1 MNNFLKHLSTF
12 KRIGLAS
19 ALSVLSYSSG
29 VSAASMALSDEPL
42 FLAESVAPLTMLVM
56 GRDHKLY
63 YEAYNDASDLNG
75 DRKVDVGYEGYH
87 CGVTNPAADCKDKN
101 VDYYGYFNS
110 YACYDYND
118 TTARFEP
125 KSAKSADDIEAKI
138 KTCAG
143 GTDGEWS
150 GDFLNYVTTARID
163 AVRKVLYGGRR
174 STDTATET
182 VLERTH
188 IPQDAHSWG
197 KEYHSETRD
206 GYNIAQYT
214 NLSQPVDGTYHLFA
228 NVSLNNETHGSYES
242 MHADATPRLR
252 VLANTKHRVW
262 EWLSKERPV
271 AGAQCINGIGGSTVN
286 CEATASATVWEKIP
300 ASAFVG
306 LTRKVYNTTGDTS
319 YPSGR
324 TQFNTLETN
333 YGTSSN
339 LLGTNNPTS
348 IDGTG
353 NPFPPPNNQ
362 QDNYMTIFEGKIKVP
377 YNDNWVF
384 SVDGDAAID
393 VSIDHDDN
401 GTLDAITGWYGNHT
415 ANASTATRDTYA
427 STAASMVT
435 TKQYSIKF
443 RHQDRSGAD
452 SYYLYWKRTYPAST
466 LDDYVVR
473 VQVCTSIDATVSDKG
488 NSCTAYPSGY
498 YKPTGILNEFGEN
511 DSMMFGLL
519 SGSYQKN
526 LDGGV
531 LRKAVSS
538 FTDEVDLT
546 TGVHTDSNTSNATG
560 IISTLNKLK
569 VTSFNHSTYAYSCG
583 WITTRAISGN
593 ECEMWGNPVA
603 EMLYETLRYF
613 SGLASATGDFSYSD
627 ASDSI
632 DYGLGLREAEWSDPY
647 DPITGYEECA
657 APFQLV
663 MSDINPSYD
672 TDKIP
677 GAHSS
682 FSSTFTS
689 DDISGL
695 NASTLADAIT
705 TGEGNI
711 AGNSFF
717 IGQSD
722 ATVDNAP
729 TAKTISSLASAR
741 GISPEEPTKLG
752 GYYAASMA
760 YYGFTNDLHATA
772 DEDQKLQTFA
782 VALAS
787 PLPSISI
794 DPDNNSATNNSVTVV
809 PFAKSVG
816 GASISA
822 TSNFQPTNQIV
833 DFYVESLE
841 DTSGSFLVNFEDV
854 EQGADHD
861 MDAIVRYSYAVNT
874 STGALTI
881 TVDSLYA
888 AGGIDQHMGYVISGT
903 TKDGVYLEVKDQG
916 GANIV
921 YKLDTPSGVWAGD
934 TRGTTM
940 LGLTN
945 TRTFTPS
952 MTGTSASFLKDPLWY
967 AAKWSGFKD
976 SQESD
981 GSYSNTPNHQSE
993 YDGEDAGTDPDNY
1006 FLVTN
1011 ALTLK
1016 DQMKAAFDEILARSG
1031 SSSTVT
1037 VSTGSLNTD
1046 SLLYQ
1051 AKFDSNG
1058 WIGQVLAIDFSS
1070 GAVGLENWE
1079 FAKKLNAQLSQSG
1092 GHDTQREII
1101 TMNDAGAGVPFRFPV
1116 DYNNPDPKE
1125 ISTAQANLLLTGISS
1140 DQQKYGTD
1148 LVNYLRGAAEH
1159 EEGRDG
1165 AKRKF
1170 RNREINK
1177 IHHVVGDIIHSDPLY
1192 VIPPGFFYPDT
1203 WPTTLDSTTVTP
1215 PENAAGAQ
1223 SYSEFRSLLKNRD
1236 PVLYVGSNGGML
1248 HAINAYK
1255 NVSSSTAPVTDGGEE
1270 ILAYVPR
1277 ALYHKLPALADS
1289 DYEHDYYVDG
1299 KTTYADAFFSDKMW
1313 HTVLAGTLH
1322 GGGQALYALD
1332 ITDPKNIVTT
1342 AYPSFDEA
1350 DADNLALWE
1359 FSDANDADLGFT
1371 FGRPTI
1377 VRLANGQWGAVF
1389 GNGYDNTHP
1398 DGIISTTGNAV
1409 LYIVNVETGA
1419 LIKKFDTLVGTSADP
1434 TASAM
1439 PNGMSEAAPVD
1450 IDGDFV
1456 ADYVYAG
1463 DLFGNLWKIDITD
1476 TDATNWDFASR
1487 TGTNPPVPLFV
1498 AQTAGSSPKRL
1509 PITQRPMVGSHP
1521 VFGHNGD
1528 VMVYFGTGKYL
1539 ESADNLSTGQ
1549 NTQSVFG
1556 IWDDGSNGKTR
1567 ANLNLLTQSFY
1578 EKSVKDDD
1586 DSDDIKKPEGT
1597 FRIVSNNPI
1606 YWKDQLNASN
1616 SVVHAKHGGWVMDLI
1631 DNSNNH
1637 GERSVSNAI
1646 LRDGRLTITTL
1657 IPSSDP
1663 CKAGGSGWVMTVD
1676 AVDGSRLDFTAI
1688 DANEDGDF
1696 GTDDLIDTDGDG
1708 EGDTYA
1714 SAVLNTEGIPTTPA
1728 QVDSDNSTLN
1738 VVGRTDGSIEV
1749 FESPLDAL
1757 VNKRLFWRE
1766 LK

>member
-1 MNNFLKHLSTF
+1 MNNLLKHLSTF
-12 KRIGLAS
+12 KRMGLAS
-19 ALSVLSYSSG
+19 ALSVLTYSSG

-75 DRKVDVGYEGYH
+75 DGKVDVGYEGYH
-87 CGVTNPAADCKDKN
+87 GTAVDSNGKYKN

-110 YACYDYND
+110 YACYDYNG
-118 TTARFEP
+118 TTGRFEP
-125 KSAKSADDIEAKI
+125 KSAKTAAEIAAKN

-143 GTDGEWS
+143 GTSGEWS

-163 AVRKVLYGGRR
+163 AVRKVLYGGLR
-174 STDTATET
+174 STDTTTQT

-197 KEYHSETRD
+197 KEYHSVARD
-206 GYNIAQYT
+206 GYNIADYT
-214 NLSQPVDGTYHLFA
+214 NLSQPVDGTYHLLA
-228 NVSLNNETHGSYES
+228 NVSLNSTAHGSYGS
-242 MHADATPRLR
+242 MNASATPRLR
-252 VLANTKHRVW
+252 VLANTKHRIW

-271 AGAQCINGIGGSTVN
+271 AGAQCINGIGGATVN
-286 CEATASATVWEKIP
+286 CEATASATVWEKVP

-306 LTRKVYNTTGDTS
+306 LTRKVYNTTGYTS

-353 NPFPPPNNQ
+353 NPFTAQ
-362 QDNYMTIFEGKIKVP
+362 QDDYMTIFEGKIKVP
-377 YNDNWVF
+377 YNDSWVF
-384 SVDGDAAID
+384 SVDGDSAID
-393 VSIDHDDN
+393 VAIDHDDN

-427 STAASMVT
+427 STAVSMVT
-435 TKQYSIKF
+435 TKEYNLKF
-443 RHQDRSGAD
+443 RHQERTGAD

-466 LDDYVVR
+466 MTDYIVR
-473 VQVCTSIDATVSDKG
+473 VQVCTSIDSTISHQT
-488 NSCTAYPSGY
+488 NSCTAYPSGN
-498 YKPTGILNEFGEN
+498 YKPTGLLNEFGEN

-519 SGSYQKN
+519 SGSYENN

-546 TGVHTDSNTSNATG
+546 TGVHNTSTSG
-560 IISTLNKLK
+560 IINTLNKFR
-569 VTSFNHSTYAYSCG
+569 VTSFNDSTYAYGCG
-583 WITTRAISGN
+583 WITTQPISGN
-593 ECEMWGNPVA
+593 QCEMWGNPVA

-613 SGLASATGDFSYSD
+613 SGKTAPTSDFDYGSATTTRD
-627 ASDSI
+627 AV
-632 DYGLGLREAEWSDPY
+632 LGLPRVGTWSDPY
-647 DPITGYEECA
+647 HPTTGYDECA

-682 FSSTFTS
+682 FSSTFTG
-689 DDISGL
+689 DISGL
-695 NASTLADAIT
+695 NASTLADTIT

-722 ATVDNAP
+722 SIVDNAP

-760 YYGFTNDLHATA
+760 YYGYNNDLHATA
-772 DEDQKLQTFA
+772 AGDQNLQTFA

-787 PLPSISI
+787 PLPTISI
-794 DPDNNSATNNSVTVV
+794 DPDNNPATNNSVTVV

-816 GASISA
+816 GSSISS
-822 TSNFQPTNQIV
+822 TGSFQPTNQIV
-833 DFYVESLE
+833 DFYVESLNA
-841 DTSGSFLVNFEDV
+841 TSGSFLVNFEDV

-861 MDAIVRYSYAVNT
+861 MDAIARYTYSVNT
-874 STGALTI
+874 STGAVTI

-967 AAKWSGFKD
+967 AAKWGGFA
-976 SQESD
+976 D
-981 GSYSNTPNHQSE
+981 GNSSNTPDVTAE
-993 YDGEDAGTDPDNY
+993 WDDDLDGNPDNY

-1051 AKFDSNG
+1051 AVFDTDG
-1058 WIGQVLAIDFSS
+1058 WIGRVRAIDFSS
-1070 GAVGLENWE
+1070 GTVGQENWE
-1079 FAKKLNAQLSQSG
+1079 FATKLSAQLNLSG

-1101 TMNDAGAGVPFRFPV
+1101 TMNDAGTGVPFRFPA
-1116 DYNNPDPKE
+1116 DYNNPEDDE
-1125 ISTAQANLLLTGISS
+1125 ISTVQASLLLNGITS
-1140 DQQKYGTD
+1140 DHQSYGTD
-1148 LVNYLRGAAEH
+1148 LVDYLRGADD
-1159 EEGRDG
+1159 EESGNSGSTRL
-1165 AKRKF
+1165 F
-1170 RNREINK
+1170 RNREVGG
-1177 IHHVVGDIIHSDPLY
+1177 IHHVLGDIIHSDPLY
-1192 VIPPGFFYPDT
+1192 VIPPGFFYPDS
-1203 WPTTLDSTTVTP
+1203 WPTTLDSTSVTP
-1215 PENAAGAQ
+1215 PENTAGAQ
-1223 SYSEFRSLLKNRD
+1223 SYSAFRSLLKDRE
-1236 PVLYVGSNGGML
+1236 PVLYIGSNDGML

-1255 NVSSSTAPVTDGGEE
+1255 NVADSNPNDQVVTPVTDGGEE
-1270 ILAYVPR
+1270 ILAYVPK

-1289 DYEHDYYVDG
+1289 DYDHDYYVDG

-1313 HTVLAGTLH
+1313 HTVLVGTLH

-1350 DADNLALWE
+1350 DADDLALWE

-1371 FGRPTI
+1371 YGRPTI
-1377 VRLANGQWGAVF
+1377 VRLANGQWGAIF

-1398 DGIISTTGNAV
+1398 DGNISTTGNAV

-1463 DLFGNLWKIDITD
+1463 DLFGNLWKIDISNPNT
-1476 TDATNWDFASR
+1476 TNWDFAFKS
-1487 TGTNPPVPLFV
+1487 GANPAPLFV
-1498 AQTAGSSPKRL
+1498 AQTGGSTPKRL

-1521 VFGHNGD
+1521 VLGHNGD

-1539 ESADNLSTGQ
+1539 ESPDNLSTGQ
-1549 NTQSVFG
+1549 DTQSVFG
-1556 IWDDGSNGKTR
+1556 IWDDGTNGKAR
-1567 ANLNLLTQSFY
+1567 SGLLTQTLEEVTDARFTG
-1578 EKSVKDDD
+1578 D
-1586 DSDDIKKPEGT
+1586 T
-1597 FRIVSNNPI
+1597 FRIVS
-1606 YWKDQLNASN
+1606 DNAIAWEDVYNQSN
-1616 SVVHAKHGGWVMDLI
+1616 TLTQAKHGGWVMDLI
-1631 DNSNNH
+1631 DYTVSTPNNH

-1657 IPSSDP
+1657 IPSADP
-1663 CKAGGSGWVMTVD
+1663 CDYGGSGWVMTVD

-1688 DANEDGDF
+1688 DANDDGDF
-1696 GTDDLIDTDGDG
+1696 STDDLIDTDGDG

-1714 SAVLNTEGIPTTPA
+1714 SSVLNTDGIPTTPA
-1728 QVDSDNSTLN
+1728 QVDSDDSTIN

-1749 FESPLDAL
+1749 FKSPLDGL

>member
-87 CGVTNPAADCKDKN
+87 GTAVDSNGKYRN

-110 YACYDYND
+110 YACYDYNG
-118 TTARFEP
+118 TTGRFEP
-125 KSAKSADDIEAKI
+125 KSAKTATEIAAKN

-143 GTDGEWS
+143 GTAGEWS
-150 GDFLNYVTTARID
+150 GDFLNYITTARID
-163 AVRKVLYGGRR
+163 AVRKVLYGGYR
-174 STDTATET
+174 STDSTTET

-188 IPQDAHSWG
+188 IPQDAHAWG
-197 KEYHSETRD
+197 KEYQSTTRD
-206 GYNIAQYT
+206 GYDIADYT
-214 NLSQPVDGTYHLFA
+214 NLSAPSSGNYHLFA
-228 NVSLNNETHGSYES
+228 NISLLSTTSPYGSMNAS
-242 MHADATPRLR
+242 ATPRLR
-252 VLANTKHRVW
+252 VLSDTKHRVW

-271 AGAQCINGIGGSTVN
+271 AGSRCINGIGGSEVDCASVGGTFWEKVP
-286 CEATASATVWEKIP
+286 ATAY
-300 ASAFVG
+300 VG
-306 LTRKVYNTTGDTS
+306 LTRKVYDINGYGVHPANNSD
-319 YPSGR
+319 
-324 TQFNTLETN
+324 FNTLETN
-333 YGTSSN
+333 YAISSK
-339 LLGTNNPTS
+339 LLGTDTPTQINGS
-348 IDGTG
+348 G
-353 NPFPPPNNQ
+353 NPFTSQ
-362 QDNYMTIFEGKIKVP
+362 QDRYMTIFEGTIKVP
-377 YNDNWVF
+377 DDGNWVF
-384 SVDGDAAID
+384 SVDGDDAVE
-393 VSIDHDDN
+393 VSIDYDED
-401 GTLDAITGWYGNHT
+401 GDLDVITGWYGGHGSDSSSTGLTNH
-415 ANASTATRDTYA
+415 AG
-427 STAASMVT
+427 AAISLEAG
-435 TKQYSIKF
+435 KDYDFKF
-443 RHQDRSGAD
+443 RHEEQTGGD
-452 SYYLYWKRTYPAST
+452 SYYLYWQRTVPSST
-466 LDDYVVR
+466 MTDYVVR
-473 VQVCTSIDATVSDKG
+473 VEVCTSIDATISHQT
-488 NSCTAYPSGY
+488 NSCTAYPSGN
-498 YKPTGILNEFGEN
+498 YKPTGLLNEFGEN

-546 TGVHTDSNTSNATG
+546 TGVHNTTITG
-560 IISTLNKLK
+560 IIHTLNKLK
-569 VTSFNHSTYAYSCG
+569 VTSFNDTSYAYGCG
-583 WITTRAISGN
+583 WITTRPISGN

-613 SGLASATGDFSYSD
+613 SGKTTATTDF
-627 ASDSI
+627 
-632 DYGLGLREAEWSDPY
+632 DYGTATTTRDYVLGLRTAAWSDPY
-647 DPITGYEECA
+647 DPTTGYDECA
-657 APFQLV
+657 APFQLI

-682 FSSTFTS
+682 FSSTFTG
-689 DDISGL
+689 DISGL
-695 NASTLADAIT
+695 NASTLADTIT

-722 ATVDNAP
+722 STVDNAP

-760 YYGFTNDLHATA
+760 YYGYNNDLHTTA
-772 DEDQKLQTFA
+772 AGEQNLQTFA

-787 PLPSISI
+787 PLPTISI
-794 DPDNNSATNNSVTVV
+794 DPDNNPATNNSVTVV

-816 GASISA
+816 GSSISA
-822 TSNFQPTNQIV
+822 TSTFQPTNQIV
-833 DFYVESLE
+833 DFYVESLGA
-841 DTSGSFLVNFEDV
+841 TSGSFLVNFEDV

-861 MDAIVRYSYAVNT
+861 MDAIARYSYSVNT
-874 STGALTI
+874 STGAVTI

-903 TKDGVYLEVKDQG
+903 TKDGVYLEVRDQG
-916 GANIV
+916 GSSTIN
-921 YKLDTPSGVWAGD
+921 YTLDTPPSIWAGD
-934 TRGTTM
+934 ARGSN
-940 LGLTN
+940 LIGLNN

-967 AAKWSGFKD
+967 AAKWGGF
-976 SQESD
+976 ED
-981 GSYSNTPNHQSE
+981 GNSSNTPDVTAE
-993 YDGEDAGTDPDNY
+993 WDDDLDGNPDNY

-1051 AKFDSNG
+1051 AVFDTDG
-1058 WIGQVLAIDFSS
+1058 WVGRVRAIDFSS
-1070 GAVGLENWE
+1070 GSVGQENWE
-1079 FAKKLNAQLSQSG
+1079 FATKLSAQLNLSG
-1092 GHDTQREII
+1092 GHNTQREII
-1101 TMNDAGAGVPFRFPV
+1101 TMNDAGAGVPFRFPA
-1116 DYNNPDPKE
+1116 DYNNPDADE
-1125 ISTAQANLLLTGISS
+1125 ISTVQANLLLNGITS
-1140 DQQKYGTD
+1140 DHQNYGAD
-1148 LVNYLRGAAEH
+1148 LVDYLRGEDDEEAGNSGAA
-1159 EEGRDG
+1159 RL
-1165 AKRKF
+1165 F
-1170 RNREINK
+1170 RNREVGG
-1177 IHHVVGDIIHSDPLY
+1177 IHHVLGDIVHSDPLY
-1192 VIPPGFFYPDT
+1192 VIPPGFFYPDS

-1215 PENAAGAQ
+1215 PENATGAQ
-1223 SYSEFRSLLKNRD
+1223 SYSAFRSLLKNRD
-1236 PVLYVGSNGGML
+1236 PVLYIGSNDGML

-1255 NVSSSTAPVTDGGEE
+1255 NVSSTTTPVTDGGEE

-1371 FGRPTI
+1371 YGRPTI
-1377 VRLANGQWGAVF
+1377 VRLANGQWGAIF
-1389 GNGYDNTHP
+1389 GNGYDNTDP
-1398 DGIISTTGNAV
+1398 DAHISTTGNAV

-1463 DLFGNLWKIDITD
+1463 DLFGNLWKIDISNPNT
-1476 TDATNWDFASR
+1476 ANWDFAFKS
-1487 TGTNPPVPLFV
+1487 GTNPAPFYV
-1498 AQTAGSSPKRL
+1498 AQTTGSTPKRL

-1539 ESADNLSTGQ
+1539 ESADNLATGQ
-1549 NTQSVFG
+1549 DTQSVFG

-1567 ANLNLLTQSFY
+1567 ADLLTQTLDEVTDARFTG
-1578 EKSVKDDD
+1578 D
-1586 DSDDIKKPEGT
+1586 T
-1597 FRIVSNNPI
+1597 FRIVS
-1606 YWKDQLNASN
+1606 DNAIAWEDVYNQSN
-1616 SVVHAKHGGWVMDLI
+1616 TLIQTKHGGWVMDLI
-1631 DNSNNH
+1631 DYTASTPNNH

-1657 IPSSDP
+1657 IPSADP
-1663 CKAGGSGWVMTVD
+1663 CDYGGSGWVMTID

-1688 DANEDGDF
+1688 DANDDGDF
-1696 GTDDLIDTDGDG
+1696 STDDLIDTDGDG

-1714 SAVLNTEGIPTTPA
+1714 SSVLNTDGIPTTPA
-1728 QVDSDNSTLN
+1728 QVDSDDSTIN